1 MSQNERRKNVFID
14 RKFQISFILKFCSV
28 AILSSVIIGLLVLIF
43 TSNSTTVAIEG
54 TKVFVKSTSDFL
66 LPAMIF
72 TIATVTLFSASAV
85 IMLAMV
91 TSHKI
96 AGPLFSINRTA
107 EKLKE
112 GDLTERFHIRSD
124 DQLGDLSRFLNVFV
138 DAYKEKIGIM
148 KETIKRIEECSVDPK
163 KNAKEIQSLSNKLN
177 GIISF
182 YKN

>member
-14 RKFQISFILKFCSV
+14 RQFQTSFILKFCIV
-28 AILSSVIIGLLVLIF
+28 AILSSIIIGLLVLIF

-85 IMLAMV
+85 IMLAML

-107 EKLKE
+107 RKLKE
-112 GDLTERFHIRSD
+112 GDLTESFHIRSD
-124 DQLGDLSRFLNVFV
+124 DQLGSLSQSLNEFIDV
-138 DAYKEKIGIM
+138 YKEKIGQM
-148 KETIKRIEECSVDPK
+148 KATVQQLEECSVDPK
-163 KNAKEIQSLSNKLN
+163 KNAPEIQSLSNKLN
-177 GIISF
+177 GIISS
-182 YKN
+182 YKT